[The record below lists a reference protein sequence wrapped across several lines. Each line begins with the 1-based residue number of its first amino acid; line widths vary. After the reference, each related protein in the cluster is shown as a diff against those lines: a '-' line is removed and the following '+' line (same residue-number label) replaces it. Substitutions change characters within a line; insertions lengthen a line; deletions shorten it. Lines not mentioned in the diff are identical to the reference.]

1 MRKTRQFT
9 IWDGK
14 DLILYKYQ
22 SELYTLVV
30 EQYIAFLLGAVD
42 LHSAEQSLN
51 LKNVDMITRLV
62 MTIFPLHVSERKHFR

>member
-30 EQYIAFLLGAVD
+30 EQYIA
-42 LHSAEQSLN
+42 SLS
-51 LKNVDMITRLV
+51 KIFIGCGRSTFSRTITQFKECRYDNETCYDYLSV
-62 MTIFPLHVSERKHFR
+62 TRQ